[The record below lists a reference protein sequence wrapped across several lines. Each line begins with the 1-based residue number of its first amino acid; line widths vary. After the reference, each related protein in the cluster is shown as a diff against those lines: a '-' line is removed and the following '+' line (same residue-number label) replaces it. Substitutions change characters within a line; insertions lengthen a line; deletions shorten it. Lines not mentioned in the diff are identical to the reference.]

1 MSKKE
6 RPKIYQHTSGG
17 GHELIHNNPSPKEAL
32 ETISLEHR
40 EVIYY
45 NNKEFQRIKQ
55 ALTDYAN
62 MVEQLEVER
71 NDYQTDL
78 RWVIEQ
84 LENSKITAQQE
95 VKYELR
101 KELYNGF
108 IADITKVLES
118 KV

>member
-1 MSKKE
+1 MNKKE

-17 GHELIHNNPSPKEAL
+17 GHKLIHNNPSPLKDL

-62 MVEQLEVER
+62 MVESLEGLVEEIT
-71 NDYQTDL
+71 NDMKSEYTNGL
-78 RWVIEQ
+78 VG
-84 LENSKITAQQE
+84 
-95 VKYELR
+95 
-101 KELYNGF
+101 LY
-108 IADITKVLES
+108 IKHVVLKVITKVLEG
-118 KV
+118 KINE